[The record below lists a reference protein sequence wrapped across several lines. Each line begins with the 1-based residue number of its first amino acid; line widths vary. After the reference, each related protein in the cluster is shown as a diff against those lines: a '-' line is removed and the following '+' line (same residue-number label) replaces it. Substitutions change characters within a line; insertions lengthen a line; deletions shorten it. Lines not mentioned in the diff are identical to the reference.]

1 VTQQEIW
8 VTVVNGTTDCTITD
22 SFMIYVEEQAIA
34 NPVADVAV
42 CDQLDGTNDGIA
54 NYDLTQFDAE
64 VLGTQPQGQP
74 GDGLFVVEYYT
85 EDPQANP
92 DATPIADPVNFR
104 NETSPVDQIIYIR
117 VYNDGTISK
126 CSDYTSVM
134 IHVEELPE
142 PTLTGGT
149 ICVDYNT
156 AEVIRTHTLDTGLD
170 ATHTFVWTFNGTPI
184 AGATGPTYEATQ
196 AGTYNVTATSAN
208 GCISEPIADAIV
220 LQSGPAAPIGAGYT
234 VSNYFS
240 DEQVITVN
248 VEGYGTYEY
257 SLDGGPWVESN
268 IFTNVSAGGHTIQV
282 RDITACSEFILT
294 LEEVSTVDHPRYF
307 TPNADG
313 YHDTWNIKG
322 LGDDNTDAKI
332 YIFDRYGK
340 LVKQISSQGEGWDG
354 TMNGTM
360 LPATDY
366 WFKVM
371 YRETVNGVET
381 IKEFRAH
388 FSLKR

>member
-1 VTQQEIW
+1 
-8 VTVVNGTTDCTITD
+8 
-22 SFMIYVEEQAIA
+22 
-34 NPVADVAV
+34 
-42 CDQLDGTNDGIA
+42 
-54 NYDLTQFDAE
+54 
-64 VLGTQPQGQP
+64 
-74 GDGLFVVEYYT
+74 
-85 EDPQANP
+85 
-92 DATPIADPVNFR
+92 
-104 NETSPVDQIIYIR
+104 
-117 VYNDGTISK
+117 
-126 CSDYTSVM
+126 
-134 IHVEELPE
+134 
-142 PTLTGGT
+142 
-149 ICVDYNT
+149 VDYNT

-268 IFTNVSAGGHTIQV
+268 IFTNVSAGEHTIQV

-294 LEEVSTVDHPRYF
+294 LEEVSTVDYPRYF

-360 LPATDY
+360 MPATDY

-371 YRETVNGVET
+371 YRETVNGAET

-388 FSLKR
+388 FSMKR